1 MIHSFF
7 LRACL
12 FAVMVIGLALG
23 VGAAHATPA
32 QEAELEKLDKIEAEL
47 TLQREWADYRWKK
60 ASSECYQKY
69 LVNRCLSQ
77 TRAQYRKEIDPIR
90 AQEVELNTAQRELRR
105 LLKDERDAKRIADKA
120 DPTKE
125 AERAQNKRA
134 FEQKQVDAAKRAE
147 DLEERRKD
155 APRRAQENKAGTQ
168 LQ

>member
-1 MIHSFF
+1 LIRPFSFSAF
-7 LRACL
+7 L
-12 FAVMVIGLALG
+12 FAAIAFSLALG
-23 VGAAHATPA
+23 MGSAQATPA
-32 QEAELEKLDKIEAEL
+32 QEAELEKLDLIEAEL

-77 TRAQYRKEIDPIR
+77 ARTQYRKEIDPIR
-90 AQEVELNTAQRELRR
+90 VQEVELNTAQRELRT

-120 DPTKE
+120 DPAK
-125 AERAQNKRA
+125 ALERTQNKRA
-134 FEQKQVDAAKRAE
+134 YDQKQEDAAKRAA

>member
-1 MIHSFF
+1 M
-7 LRACL
+7 
-12 FAVMVIGLALG
+12 AVSLALG
-23 VGAAHATPA
+23 AGAVQATPA

-60 ASSECYQKY
+60 ASSECYEKY
-69 LVNRCLSQ
+69 LVNRCLGQ

-90 AQEVELNTAQRELRR
+90 AQEVELNAAQRELRR
-105 LLKDERDAKRIADKA
+105 LLKDERDAKRKAEKA
-120 DPTKE
+120 DPAKA
-125 AERAQNKRA
+125 AERAENVRA
-134 FEQKQVDAAKRAE
+134 FEEKQQDAAKRAA

>member
-1 MIHSFF
+1 LIRPLFCSAF
-7 LRACL
+7 LSA
-12 FAVMVIGLALG
+12 AIAIGLVLG
-23 VGAAHATPA
+23 MGIAQATPA

-60 ASSECYQKY
+60 ASSECYEKY

-90 AQEVELNTAQRELRR
+90 AQEVELNTAQRELRK

-120 DPTKE
+120 DPAKA
-125 AERAQNKRA
+125 AERTQNKRA
-134 FEQKQVDAAKRAE
+134 FEEKQQDAAKRAA

>member
-1 MIHSFF
+1 M
-7 LRACL
+7 
-12 FAVMVIGLALG
+12 AVSLALG
-23 VGAAHATPA
+23 AGAVQATPA

-47 TLQREWADYRWKK
+47 TLQREWAEYRWKK
-60 ASSECYQKY
+60 ASSECYEKY

-90 AQEVELNTAQRELRR
+90 AQEVELNAAQRELRR
-105 LLKDERDAKRIADKA
+105 LLKDERDAKRKAEKA
-120 DPTKE
+120 DPAKA
-125 AERAQNKRA
+125 AERAENVRT
-134 FEQKQVDAAKRAE
+134 FEEKQQDAAKRAA

>member
-1 MIHSFF
+1 
-7 LRACL
+7 
-12 FAVMVIGLALG
+12 MVSLTLG
-23 VGAAHATPA
+23 IGAAQATPA
-32 QEAELEKLDKIEAEL
+32 QEAELEKLDLIEAEL

-60 ASSECYQKY
+60 ASAECYQKY

-90 AQEVELNTAQRELRR
+90 AQEVELNAAQRELRK
-105 LLKDERDAKRIADKA
+105 LLKDERDAKRAAEKA
-120 DPTKE
+120 DPKKA
-125 AERAQNKRA
+125 AERTDNVRA
-134 FEQKQVDAAKRAE
+134 FEEKQRDAAKRAE

>member
-1 MIHSFF
+1 MIRASSLRFF
-7 LRACL
+7 LSTAT
-12 FAVMVIGLALG
+12 VISLALG
-23 VGAAHATPA
+23 AGATHATPA

-77 TRAQYRKEIDPIR
+77 ARDQYRKEIDPIR
-90 AQEVELNTAQRELRR
+90 AQEVELNAAQRELRK
-105 LLKDERDAKRIADKA
+105 LLKDERDAKRLAEKA
-120 DPTKE
+120 DPAKAAAR
-125 AERAQNKRA
+125 AENIRT
-134 FEQKQVDAAKRAE
+134 FEEKQQDAAKRAA

>member
-1 MIHSFF
+1 LIHSFF

-12 FAVMVIGLALG
+12 SIVMATSLALG
-23 VGAAHATPA
+23 VGAAYATPA
-32 QEAELEKLDKIEAEL
+32 QEAELEKLDMIEAEL

-60 ASSECYQKY
+60 ASSECYEKY

-77 TRAQYRKEIDPIR
+77 ARAQYRKEIDPIR
-90 AQEVELNTAQRELRR
+90 AQEVELNTAQRELRK

-120 DPTKE
+120 DPAKA
-125 AERAQNKRA
+125 AERTQNKRA
-134 FEQKQVDAAKRAE
+134 FEQKQEDAAKRAA

>member
-1 MIHSFF
+1 LIRSFSLPAF
-7 LRACL
+7 LSA
-12 FAVMVIGLALG
+12 AMVIGLALG
-23 VGAAHATPA
+23 VGTAHATPA

-47 TLQREWADYRWKK
+47 TLQREWVDYRWKK

>member
-1 MIHSFF
+1 LIHSFF

-12 FAVMVIGLALG
+12 SIVMATSLALG
-23 VGAAHATPA
+23 VGAAYATTA
-32 QEAELEKLDKIEAEL
+32 QEAELEKLDMIEAEL

-60 ASSECYQKY
+60 ASSECYEKY

-90 AQEVELNTAQRELRR
+90 AQEVELNTAQRELRK

-120 DPTKE
+120 DPAKA
-125 AERAQNKRA
+125 AERTQNKRA
-134 FEQKQVDAAKRAE
+134 FEQKQEDAAKRAA

>member
-1 MIHSFF
+1 M
-7 LRACL
+7 
-12 FAVMVIGLALG
+12 AVSLALG
-23 VGAAHATPA
+23 AGAVQATPA
-32 QEAELEKLDKIEAEL
+32 QEAELEKLDKIEADL

-60 ASSECYQKY
+60 ASSECYEKY

-90 AQEVELNTAQRELRR
+90 DQEVELNAAQRELRR
-105 LLKDERDAKRIADKA
+105 LLKDERDAKRKAEKA
-120 DPTKE
+120 DPAKA
-125 AERAQNKRA
+125 AERAENVRA
-134 FEQKQVDAAKRAE
+134 FEEKQQDAAKRAA

>member
-1 MIHSFF
+1 LIRASSLRFF
-7 LRACL
+7 LSA
-12 FAVMVIGLALG
+12 ATVISLALG
-23 VGAAHATPA
+23 AGATHATPA

-60 ASSECYQKY
+60 ASSECYEKY
-69 LVNRCLSQ
+69 LVNRCLGQ

-90 AQEVELNTAQRELRR
+90 AQEVELNAAQRELRR
-105 LLKDERDAKRIADKA
+105 LLKDERDAKRKAEKA
-120 DPTKE
+120 DPAKA
-125 AERAQNKRA
+125 AERAENVRT
-134 FEQKQVDAAKRAE
+134 FEEKQQDAAKRAA

>member
-1 MIHSFF
+1 
-7 LRACL
+7 
-12 FAVMVIGLALG
+12 MVIGLALG

-47 TLQREWADYRWKK
+47 TLQREWVDYRWKK
-60 ASSECYQKY
+60 ASAECYQKY

-125 AERAQNKRA
+125 AERAQNTRA
-134 FEQKQVDAAKRAE
+134 FEQKQVGAAKRAE

>member
-1 MIHSFF
+1 MIHPLSYSTF
-7 LRACL
+7 LLAAIA
-12 FAVMVIGLALG
+12 FGLVLG
-23 VGAAHATPA
+23 MGVAQATPA
-32 QEAELEKLDKIEAEL
+32 QEAELEKLDLIEAEL

-90 AQEVELNTAQRELRR
+90 AQEVELNTAQRELRE

-120 DPTKE
+120 DPAKA
-125 AERAQNKRA
+125 AERTQNKRA
-134 FEQKQVDAAKRAE
+134 FEEKQQDAAKRAA

-168 LQ
+168 LH

>member
-1 MIHSFF
+1 MIRPLSFSTLLSTAIAF
-7 LRACL
+7 
-12 FAVMVIGLALG
+12 GLVLG
-23 VGAAHATPA
+23 MGTAQATPV
-32 QEAELEKLDKIEAEL
+32 QEAELAKLDLIEAEL

-90 AQEVELNTAQRELRR
+90 AQEVELNTAQRELRE

-120 DPTKE
+120 DPAKA
-125 AERAQNKRA
+125 AERTQNKRA
-134 FEQKQVDAAKRAE
+134 FEEKQQDAAKRAA
-147 DLEERRKD
+147 DLDERRKD